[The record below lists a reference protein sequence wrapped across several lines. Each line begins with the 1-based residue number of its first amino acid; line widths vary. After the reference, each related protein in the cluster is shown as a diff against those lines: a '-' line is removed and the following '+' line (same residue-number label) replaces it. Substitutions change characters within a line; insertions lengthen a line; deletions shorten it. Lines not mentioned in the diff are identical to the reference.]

1 MLWGRNME
9 FKDLIMEDIEKVL
22 LVEPDFPIPNK
33 SRNHSNFLPIGL
45 LKIASYLREKSID
58 VKLIR
63 FEEKE
68 NEDYYQS
75 SLDFKINSTNNNG
88 PDLIFVT
95 SIFTYWSKYVVR
107 AVLYY
112 KNKYPNAKIIVG
124 GVYASLMP
132 EHCSKNTM
140 CDEIITGPIPEV
152 ENCPPAYD
160 LVDVDYQIIH
170 TSRGC
175 IRQCGFCGTYIIEP
189 DWLCKS
195 TIKEEI
201 EENQKRQYEH
211 NKKPLKKI
219 IFYDN
224 NLLANPHIENILDE
238 LIELKK
244 EKKITYVESQSG
256 FDGRVLKE
264 KPYLAVKLKDAG
276 FKNPKIAWDHSKNQA
291 PIIKEQIDLLIEAGF
306 AAKEISIF
314 MIYNYEIPY
323 EEMEQKRIKCAEWG
337 VQITDCRYRPLDAE
351 DDKYSSYKRKQ
362 GPDDYYIHEEAGWC
376 DQKIRKFRR
385 NIRRHNICMRHEVD
399 YHSTIL
405 ERKQIP
411 QEEAK
416 KYRGM
421 KYEDA
426 KKYLP
431 DAWSPFEFH
440 PSDQQDY
447 FKMDKLNSQKDISNQ
462 KLSF

>member
-1 MLWGRNME
+1 MAFN
-9 FKDLIMEDIEKVL
+9 DLITKDIKSVL
-22 LVEPDFPIPNK
+22 LIEPDFPIPNK

-45 LKIASYLREKSID
+45 LKIASYLREKKSID

-68 NEDYYQS
+68 TEDYYQTV
-75 SLDFKINSTNNNG
+75 LDFKNDNPNNNC

-95 SIFTYWSKYVVR
+95 SIFTYWSKHVIR
-107 AVLYY
+107 AVLHY
-112 KNKYPNAKIIVG
+112 KNKYPNAKVIVG
-124 GVYASLMP
+124 GIYASLMP
-132 EHCSKNTM
+132 EHCLSNTH
-140 CDEIITGPIPEV
+140 CDEIIMGPIPEV
-152 ENCPPAYD
+152 EKCPPAYD

-175 IRQCGFCGTYIIEP
+175 IRKCGFCGTYIIEP
-189 DWLCKS
+189 VWDCKS

-224 NLLANPHIENILDE
+224 NLLANENIENILEE

-256 FDGRVLKE
+256 FDGRILRK
-264 KPYLAVKLKDAG
+264 KPHLAKMLKDAG
-276 FKNPKIAWDHSKNQA
+276 FKNPKIAWDYGIIQA
-291 PIIKEQIDLLIEAGF
+291 PKIKEQIDLLIEAGF
-306 AAKEISIF
+306 NAKEISIF

-323 EEMEQKRIKCAEWG
+323 EEMEKKRQKCAEWK

-351 DDKYSSYKRKQ
+351 DDNYSSYKKKQ
-362 GPDDYYIHEEAGWC
+362 GPQDYHIHEENGWT
-376 DQKIRKFRR
+376 DVKVRKFRR
-385 NIRRHNICMRHEVD
+385 NIRRHNICIRHEME

-405 ERKQIP
+405 ERKRDIP
-411 QEEAK
+411 KEEAK
-416 KYRGM
+416 IYQRMSYDKI
-421 KYEDA
+421 
-426 KKYLP
+426 KKDYSDLIP
-431 DAWSPFEFH
+431 DAWNPKEFH
-440 PSDQQDY
+440 PWNEQDY
-447 FKMDKLNSQKDISNQ
+447 FKINKKKKKS
-462 KLSF
+462 